1 MPLNFLLVRTKGFE
15 PLTVRTS
22 SESSPIELSTQ
33 LVDRMGV
40 KPMS

>member
-1 MPLNFLLVRTKGFE
+1 MPLNFLLVRTKGFK
-15 PLTVRTS
+15 PLTTRTS
-22 SESSPIELSTQ
+22 SESSLIELSTQ